1 MKYSIFYYL
10 IIWSKVLLN
19 SDFKTTARCPQPY
32 RDTVMTFVPE
42 ARALVTEA
50 GAAVSGPARLS
61 RVRGEVLCR
70 ALSCPHRPSSHT
82 ALSVRSYVPPTSQGI
97 VCSKV
102 YSVITVWTVARRA
115 PLSTGFSRQ
124 EYWSGLPCP
133 PPGDLSDPGRSLM
146 SLALGGGF
154 FTTSTT
160 WTKVLKLAQSAS
172 MSSWLG

>member
-1 MKYSIFYYL
+1 
-10 IIWSKVLLN
+10 
-19 SDFKTTARCPQPY
+19 
-32 RDTVMTFVPE
+32 MTFVPE

-124 EYWSGLPCP
+124 EYWSGLPIP
-133 PPGDLSDPGRSLM
+133 SPGDLPEPGRL
-146 SLALGGGF
+146 
-154 FTTSTT
+154 FTTEPPGEPSESLCCTPETNSTLQINYT
-160 WTKVLKLAQSAS
+160 AVLEKI
-172 MSSWLG
+172 